1 LKNISVII
9 HGPVHTSA
17 SRNME
22 AGIIEKSIASVREH
36 LPGARIILS
45 TWPDQFTDALD
56 IDELVIS
63 EDPGANII
71 AYDFDGSPLKEN
83 NNRQIVAVSAGLK
96 QVKTPYAIKLRSDNY
111 LLHSGFIGWQKAYPK
126 RTDILALFKERVV
139 VSHRLT
145 KRFSDGY
152 PIVRHLCDFF
162 AYGLTEDL
170 LKMWDVA
177 LLDNF
182 PFDPSKFGQGQHMS
196 APNRIVSA
204 EQHFA
209 SRWIT
214 KLNPDSAY
222 LKGHFDYSDELNREW
237 EHVVANNLVVV
248 EANNL
253 GLKTIDRLKSNKYR
267 ANEMSHAEWQM
278 LYQKFCDPE
287 LYAANWQLKLDK
299 TWYRAFKAPF
309 NKLKLKMKFKK
320 NALGL

>member
-1 LKNISVII
+1 MPL
-9 HGPVHTSA
+9 
-17 SRNME
+17 
-22 AGIIEKSIASVREH
+22 GITQLSIQSVREY
-36 LPGARIILS
+36 LPGAKVILS
-45 TWPDQFTDALD
+45 TWGGENVDSLD

-83 NNRQIVAVSAGLK
+83 NNRQIVAVTAGLK
-96 QVKTPYAIKLRSDNY
+96 QVKTRYAIKLRSDNY

-126 RTDILALFKERVV
+126 RSDELALFNERVV

-182 PFDPSKFGQGQHMS
+182 PFDPNKLGKGQHMS
-196 APNRIVSA
+196 APNRILSA
-204 EQHFA
+204 EQHFT
-209 SRWIT
+209 SSWIT
-214 KLNPDSAY
+214 KLNPRSVY
-222 LKGHFDYSDELNREW
+222 LKGHFDYSDELNLEW
-237 EHVVANNLVVV
+237 EHIVANNLVVI

-253 GLKTIDRLKSNKYR
+253 GLKTIGRLKSNKYR
-267 ANEMSHAEWQM
+267 ANEMSHAEWQI

-287 LYAANWQLKLDK
+287 LYTANWQLRFDK
-299 TWYRAFKAPF
+299 TWYRFCKAPF
-309 NKLKLKMKFKK
+309 NKLKLKLKFKK
-320 NALGL
+320 DALGL